1 MSYERRSIRPG
12 RRQEYEALITVKLNG
27 RNTGFEA
34 SPTVTALLDS
44 LNISAQQ
51 VAVAV
56 NGEVLPRD
64 RWAMTEIRDGDAVEI
79 VRAVGGG

>member
-1 MSYERRSIRPG
+1 MGVGGAEGLRALVSI
-12 RRQEYEALITVKLNG
+12 KLNG
-27 RNTGFEA
+27 KNTEFQG

-44 LNISAQQ
+44 LNINPQQ

-56 NGEVLPRD
+56 NGDVLPRD
-64 RWAMTEIRDGDAVEI
+64 AWATTALRDGDSVEI

>member
-1 MSYERRSIRPG
+1 VVADG
-12 RRQEYEALITVKLNG
+12 EYGAVITVKLNG
-27 RNTGFEA
+27 KNKAFQG
-34 SPTVTALLDS
+34 SPTVTALLHS
-44 LNISAQQ
+44 LNISASQ

-64 RWAMTEIRDGDAVEI
+64 TWAMTELRDGDSVEI

>member
-1 MSYERRSIRPG
+1 M
-12 RRQEYEALITVKLNG
+12 QLNG
-27 RNTGFEA
+27 KNTGFQGLT
-34 SPTVTALLDS
+34 TVAALLDS

-64 RWAMTEIRDGDAVEI
+64 AWARTEIRDGDAVEI

>member
-1 MSYERRSIRPG
+1 
-12 RRQEYEALITVKLNG
+12 LITVQLNG
-27 RNTGFEA
+27 KNTGFQG
-34 SPTVTALLDS
+34 STTVTALLDS

-51 VAVAV
+51 VAVAI

-64 RWAMTEIRDGDAVEI
+64 AWALTEIRDGDAVEI

>member
-1 MSYERRSIRPG
+1 VGDARGLRALVSI
-12 RRQEYEALITVKLNG
+12 KLNG
-27 RNTGFEA
+27 KNTGFQG

-44 LNISAQQ
+44 LNINAQQ
-51 VAVAV
+51 VAVAI

-64 RWAMTEIRDGDAVEI
+64 AWARTELRDGDAVEI

>member
-1 MSYERRSIRPG
+1 MAGGGVYA
-12 RRQEYEALITVKLNG
+12 ALITVKLNG
-27 RNTGFEA
+27 KNTGFQG

-44 LNISAQQ
+44 LNINAQQ
-51 VAVAV
+51 IAVAV

-64 RWAMTEIRDGDAVEI
+64 AWARTEIRDGDAVEI

>member
-1 MSYERRSIRPG
+1 M
-12 RRQEYEALITVKLNG
+12 ITVKLNG
-27 RNTGFEA
+27 KNTGFQG

-44 LNISAQQ
+44 LNINAPQ
-51 VAVAV
+51 VAVAI

-64 RWAMTEIRDGDAVEI
+64 AWARTAIRDGDAVEI